1 MSVHP
6 TSPQFKAN
14 AKKALA
20 DTQLQRALGNVKK
33 GFIEKRRAAADR
45 LPEFEA
51 MRDSARD
58 IKDSHTLR
66 ASGYLSVS
74 ATEADRFQG
83 SVRSTSI
90 LPARIAEEWAR
101 KGHP

>member
-45 LPEFEA
+45 LPGI
-51 MRDSARD
+51 RGDARFRALTSR
-58 IKDSHTLR
+58 ITLLAHLDLYLERYEEKVRESGGHVPFCPPTLKKR
-66 ASGYLSVS
+66 ARL
-74 ATEADRFQG
+74 
-83 SVRSTSI
+83 I
-90 LPARIAEEWAR
+90 P
-101 KGHP
+101 